1 MFVGFKTK
9 KQSVSRRGT
18 FDIASIRSSTVLW
31 ASSTTSDDLN
41 DPELAHS
48 KTHLPFDNQVIS
60 FTGITWEKPA
70 LTDKLRAMGVRA
82 IHLDLTLDAT
92 ALISW
97 GYDSLKYE
105 VCVQYPL
112 IITSLPPRYH
122 TFDDEAD
129 ITLILVLLVSS
140 LAFCGV

>member
-9 KQSVSRRGT
+9 KQSVSRRDT

>member
-9 KQSVSRRGT
+9 KQSVSRRDT

-97 GYDSLKYE
+97 GHDSLKYE